1 MIFYALRYLIRNTS
15 GALPLAKCLM
25 KLSVN
30 IAILT
35 LCKTLTL
42 TVEINGTEAI
52 YDSTGL
58 KKYVE
63 YTSAFEKLRNYPRSR
78 ESPFS
83 CFDLK
88 KALFR
93 SPGWK
98 VPY

>member
-1 MIFYALRYLIRNTS
+1 MLDEIFCKYSHFDALHNFDVDCR
-15 GALPLAKCLM
+15 K
-25 KLSVN
+25 
-30 IAILT
+30 
-35 LCKTLTL
+35 
-42 TVEINGTEAI
+42 NGTEAI

-93 SPGWK
+93 SHGWK